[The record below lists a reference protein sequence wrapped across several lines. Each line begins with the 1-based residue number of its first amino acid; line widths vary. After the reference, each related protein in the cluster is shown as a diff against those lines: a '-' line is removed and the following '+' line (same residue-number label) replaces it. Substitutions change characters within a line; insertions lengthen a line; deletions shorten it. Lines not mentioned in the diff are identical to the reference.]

1 MNRAAYLIMRSAI
14 GISLL
19 GHGLVR
25 LPKIAAFSH
34 WMAGTFK
41 QAMIPQAMVVP
52 FGYILPFAEFG
63 IGLLLLLGLFY
74 RQALVAG
81 SVVMS
86 LLIFG
91 SCMVENWDAI
101 PSQLIHVG
109 FFVILLQFK
118 SSNSHT
124 LDHLLFKKT
133 IQ

>member
-1 MNRAAYLIMRSAI
+1 MRSAI

-41 QAMIPQAMVVP
+41 QAMIPQTMVVP

-63 IGLLLLLGLFY
+63 IGLLLLLGLLY
-74 RQALVAG
+74 RQALIAG
-81 SVVMS
+81 GIVMG

-101 PSQLIHVG
+101 PSQLIHVA
-109 FFVILLQFK
+109 FFVILLQFE
-118 SSNSHT
+118 SSNTYT

-133 IQ
+133 KQ